1 MTREEVDK
9 LENGIYNVW
18 WMDGTCSVAA
28 IGSFGS
34 LWDNIRWMAPIN
46 KNEIFYLASAC
57 DEVDRVEKIPLLIVE
72 NGLCLANLK
81 DNII

>member
-1 MTREEVDK
+1 MTKEEIDK

-18 WMDGTCSVAA
+18 WKDGTCSVAS
-28 IGSFGS
+28 IGSFGP
-34 LWDNIRWMAPIN
+34 LWDNIRWIAPVN
-46 KNEIFYLASAC
+46 RHEIYYGISY
-57 DEVDRVEKIPLLIVE
+57 DEIDCVEKIPLLIGE